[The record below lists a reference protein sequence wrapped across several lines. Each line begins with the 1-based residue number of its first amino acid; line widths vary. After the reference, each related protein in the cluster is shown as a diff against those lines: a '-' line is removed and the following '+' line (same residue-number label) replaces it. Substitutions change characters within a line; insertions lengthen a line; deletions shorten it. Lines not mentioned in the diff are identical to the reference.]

1 MLASLWRAA
10 VCGFAVSVL
19 ENVIG
24 ARRRLAWRSNDSVAR
39 MCFVEAALL
48 IF

>member
-19 ENVIG
+19 ENVIWRP
-24 ARRRLAWRSNDSVAR
+24 APLRVAIKRRCAR
-39 MCFVEAALL
+39 MCSVEAALL

>member
-19 ENVIG
+19 ENVIWRP
-24 ARRRLAWRSNDSVAR
+24 APLRVAIERLASENVLRRGRIAH
-39 MCFVEAALL
+39 F
-48 IF
+48 

>member
-19 ENVIG
+19 ENVI
-24 ARRRLAWRSNDSVAR
+24 WRPAPLRVAIEPL
-39 MCFVEAALL
+39 CSENVLVEAALL